1 MPRQT
6 AGGASAGFWASE
18 TCSCCADFAEAFNR
32 SDIRPGLS
40 ASPAVLARA
49 LPEWLIQGRGAS

>member
-18 TCSCCADFAEAFNR
+18 TCWGCADFAEAWFNR

-49 LPEWLIQGRGAS
+49 LPEW